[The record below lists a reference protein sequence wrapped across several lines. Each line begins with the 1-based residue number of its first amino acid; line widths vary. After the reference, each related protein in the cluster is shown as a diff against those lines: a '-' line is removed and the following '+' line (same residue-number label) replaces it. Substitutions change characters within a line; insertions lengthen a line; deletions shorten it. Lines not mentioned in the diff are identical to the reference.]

1 MGSTTDRGD
10 DPLYRHVPALIVG
23 GVFAVAVALGVA
35 RGGATAVLWLAFAS
49 LAGAVL
55 LFWEAL
61 RHALDPSLPGD
72 EALTDEGGASVEA
85 EAKKREALRALKDIA
100 FERSIGRLG
109 EDDYKALEARYRAE
123 ARDAMRAVDEGLGP
137 WLAKAEAQLAT
148 IEAGE
153 ATPEVKPEASVV
165 EPAAETPTETTRACP
180 KCATTNDPDA
190 VFCKKCGSRMVI
202 EAEASDA

>member
-1 MGSTTDRGD
+1 MCSTTERGD
-10 DPLYRHVPALIVG
+10 DPLYRYVPAVIVG
-23 GVFAVAVALGVA
+23 AVFAVAVALGVA

-72 EALTDEGGASVEA
+72 EALVDEGGASVEA

-123 ARDAMRAVDEGLGP
+123 ARDAMREVDAGLGP

-148 IEAGE
+148 IEAGGGETAE
-153 ATPEVKPEASVV
+153 A
-165 EPAAETPTETTRACP
+165 AAETPVEADRACP
-180 KCATTNDPDA
+180 KCAATNDADA
-190 VFCKKCGSRMVI
+190 VFCKRCGTRVAP